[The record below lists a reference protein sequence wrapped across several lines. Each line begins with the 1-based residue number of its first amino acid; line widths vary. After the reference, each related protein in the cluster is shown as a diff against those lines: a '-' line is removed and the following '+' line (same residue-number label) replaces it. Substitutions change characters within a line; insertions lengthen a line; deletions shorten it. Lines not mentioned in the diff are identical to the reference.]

1 MSETVPLK
9 SAAAA
14 GDDLSALAG
23 KIRTLAAAVR
33 GGGET
38 VIRKAI
44 DIGVALIDAKRQVP
58 HGQWLPWIKDE
69 CELSE
74 RTVQDYMLVAAC
86 RHKIEQW
93 MKSATAADLTL
104 RGALRAAKGRTSNKG
119 CGPETTIA
127 RAQQTLIKN
136 LREMLPDHAV
146 AAAERTI
153 TELQAVLSELK
164 PAVKQAA

>member
-9 SAAAA
+9 PAAA
-14 GDDLSALAG
+14 GGDDLAALAG
-23 KIRTLAAAVR
+23 KIKSLAATVR
-33 GGGET
+33 GAGES

-44 DIGVALIDAKRQVP
+44 ETGVALIDAKTKVR
-58 HGQWLPWIKDE
+58 HGEWLPWIKED

-74 RTVQDYMLVAAC
+74 RTVQDYILVAAY

-104 RGALRAAKGRTSNKG
+104 RGALRVAKGRSSNAVG
-119 CGPETTIA
+119 GPETTIA

-136 LREMLPDHAV
+136 LQAMLPDHAV

-153 TELQAVLSELK
+153 IELQAVLSELK
-164 PAVKQAA
+164 PVAKHAA